1 MITYNDCEN
10 IWEKLCDNESKTI
23 FNARFQYAFDKDW
36 SGFLENIQKNEAKHY
51 KLGHFGEFLAANPGK
66 KLVIYG
72 MGMYGR
78 YTFSL
83 LKRSGVHVYG
93 FGDRSAI
100 PGGGYG
106 GIPLLTDE
114 EIESMRDEIILVV
127 GSKKYALEIYSKLI
141 CMHIASKHIYLPAY
155 GYIDVPCGQQYFDFF
170 RPGCKEVFVDAG
182 VYDGKSSVDFVK
194 WCQTPQS
201 RIYLFEANP
210 KRENHI
216 RKTLEYNGIINYE
229 LHLKGL
235 SDDAGKASFN
245 QNESGSRISGQ
256 GADEIETTSIDIALK
271 GKRVT
276 FIKMDIEGSEKAALI
291 GAQETIKAYKPKLA
305 ISIYHKYDDFIEIP
319 KVVLNIEPTYQL
331 AMRHYSSTPQESVLY
346 AW

>member
-100 PGGGYG
+100 PGGGM
-106 GIPLLTDE
+106 E
-114 EIESMRDEIILVV
+114 E
-127 GSKKYALEIYSKLI
+127 
-141 CMHIASKHIYLPAY
+141 
-155 GYIDVPCGQQYFDFF
+155 F
-170 RPGCKEVFVDAG
+170 RC
-182 VYDGKSSVDFVK
+182 
-194 WCQTPQS
+194 
-201 RIYLFEANP
+201 
-210 KRENHI
+210 
-216 RKTLEYNGIINYE
+216 
-229 LHLKGL
+229 
-235 SDDAGKASFN
+235 
-245 QNESGSRISGQ
+245 
-256 GADEIETTSIDIALK
+256 
-271 GKRVT
+271 
-276 FIKMDIEGSEKAALI
+276 
-291 GAQETIKAYKPKLA
+291 
-305 ISIYHKYDDFIEIP
+305 
-319 KVVLNIEPTYQL
+319 
-331 AMRHYSSTPQESVLY
+331 
-346 AW
+346 